1 MSPKRRRKRTS
12 TVSRLPPEQR
22 EFIERLLRE
31 DRWSL
36 DEMIAELQQRFPDQ
50 PAAEISRSALHRY
63 DIAIEEAGREIR
75 EIEAASRAMVGELG
89 EGFGAKSAEFLTQAV
104 TVVAV
109 KAALRAKDDP
119 DLGTKEA
126 KELCV
131 MAKNAMD
138 AKRMNIAQR
147 KAIMDEARAQMVR
160 EQSERLE
167 KVANE
172 QGMSPEQVEFWRREF
187 LGVR

>member
-1 MSPKRRRKRTS
+1 MKQKRRRKRIS

-31 DRWSL
+31 DRRSL
-36 DEMIAELQQRFPDQ
+36 DEMIAELQQRFPGQ

-75 EIEAASRAMVGELG
+75 EIEATARTMVGELG

-104 TVVAV
+104 TLVAV
-109 KAALRAKDDP
+109 KAALRAKDNH

-138 AKRMNIAQR
+138 AKRMNFAQR
-147 KAIMDEARAQMVR
+147 RVIEDSARASLLR
-160 EQSERLE
+160 EQAEKLERIAAE
-167 KVANE
+167 R
-172 QGMSPEQVEFWRREF
+172 GMTKGELEFWQKDF
-187 LGVR
+187 LGVA